1 MANQVYAGIDVG
13 KEKLFVN
20 LYLDSQVRDFPNT
33 HSGLARLSRFL
44 TKEGV
49 ELVVMEASG
58 GYERQPAT
66 ELRACGLSVAVVNP
80 TYVRRFAQGMGTLAK
95 TDTIDARL
103 IAHFAFV
110 KQPKAQ
116 AAKTAEEEKLAALVE
131 RREQLVSLSSIEKNR
146 LSKASDYSKSSI
158 QNSIQFLAGQ
168 IDTIEAEIK
177 ALVAKSP
184 ERQQKMRCMSS
195 FIGVGEITAVTLL
208 TEMPELG
215 IESREHIAALAG
227 VAPINRDSGKMKGKR
242 RTYGGRARVRRTLY
256 LAALSA
262 SKHNP
267 IIKAFYERLLAAG
280 KEKKV
285 ALVACMHKILTI
297 LNAMLKKGELFNP
310 VCS

>member
-1 MANQVYAGIDVG
+1 MTNPVFAGIDVG
-13 KEKLFVN
+13 KDKLFVN
-20 LYLDSQVRDFPNT
+20 IYSDNQVRDFPNT
-33 HSGLARLSRFL
+33 HSGLERLSRFL
-44 TKEGV
+44 SKQAV
-49 ELVVMEASG
+49 ALVVMEASG
-58 GYERQPAT
+58 GYERQPASD
-66 ELRACGLSVAVVNP
+66 LRAAGLSVAVVNP

-116 AAKTAEEEKLAALVE
+116 LAKTAEEEALSALVE
-131 RREQLVSLSSIEKNR
+131 RREQLVSLMSVEKNR
-146 LSKASDYSKSSI
+146 LCKASDYSKGSI
-158 QNSIQFLAGQ
+158 QTSIDLLKAQ
-168 IDTIEAEIK
+168 ISLIEIEIK

-184 ERQQKMRCMSS
+184 ERLARMQCMCS
-195 FIGVGEITAVTLL
+195 FIGIGNVNAFTLL

-215 IESREHIAALAG
+215 METREHIAALAG

-262 SKHNP
+262 SRHNP
-267 IIKAFYERLLAAG
+267 IIRAFYQRLLAAG

-310 VCS
+310 AYS